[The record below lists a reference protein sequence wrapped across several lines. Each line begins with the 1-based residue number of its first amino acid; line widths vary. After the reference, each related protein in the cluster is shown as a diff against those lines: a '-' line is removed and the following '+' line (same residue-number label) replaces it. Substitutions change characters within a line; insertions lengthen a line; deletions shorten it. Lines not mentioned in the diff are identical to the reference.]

1 MVKTSTSSKNKI
13 QDALDW
19 IIPIL
24 KNRGIKFHITGGF
37 AAHLYGAN
45 REINDIDIDIP
56 SETFSI
62 LMPDIKEYIS
72 QDLIRYQ
79 DSHWDLFV
87 VTLDYKGQIID
98 LSGDRDAFIF
108 NHRTK
113 MRDPL
118 KMDFDSVVCI
128 SAYNHTLPVQNP
140 RDLIEYK
147 EKMVYEEAKHQGDA
161 QAVRRYLELNKP

>member
-37 AAHLYGAN
+37 AAHLYGAT
-45 REINDIDIDIP
+45 RDVNDIDIDIP
-56 SETFSI
+56 YEAFKE
-62 LMPDIKEYIS
+62 LMPEIKEYIS

-79 DSHWDLFV
+79 DSHWDIFL

-98 LSGDRDAFIF
+98 LSGDRDACIF

-113 MRDPL
+113 TRDPL
-118 KMDFDSVVCI
+118 KMEFDSVVI
-128 SAYNHTLPVQNP
+128 INRFGHALPVQNP
-140 RDLIEYK
+140 HDLIEYK
-147 EKMVYEEAKHQGDA
+147 EKIIYEEAKHLADA
-161 QAVRRYLELNKP
+161 SAVRRYLKLNN

>member
-45 REINDIDIDIP
+45 RAINDIDIDIP
-56 SETFSI
+56 YEAFDD

-79 DSHWDLFV
+79 DSHWDMFL

-108 NHRTK
+108 NHRTQTK
-113 MRDPL
+113 DSL
-118 KMDFDSVVCI
+118 KMNFGLAI
-128 SAYNHTLPVQNP
+128 IINRYGHALPVQNP
-140 RDLIEYK
+140 HDLIEYK
-147 EKMVYEEAKHQGDA
+147 EKIIYEEAKHQADA
-161 QAVRRYLELNKP
+161 SAVRQYLKLNNQ